1 MRTRDRIKLAWHN
14 HRLRQRLFVQRIEDF
29 ELTAKRS
36 EMLAREQSK
45 RAGRPQTPFEHLVA
59 EAIDDLPEEFREA
72 LGEIPVVVS
81 YGGVERHA
89 YGLYE
94 GDTIAHDH
102 WPDRILIFQDTLERD
117 FGHDLDLLRAQ
128 VQRTVRHELAH
139 HLGWDED
146 GVRGL
151 GL

>member
-1 MRTRDRIKLAWHN
+1 MRARDRIKLAWHN

-36 EMLAREQSK
+36 EMLAREQAT

-59 EAIDDLPEEFREA
+59 EAIDELPDEFRAA
-72 LGEIPVVVS
+72 LAEIPVVVS
-81 YGGVERHA
+81 HGGVERHA

-94 GDTIAHDH
+94 GDTIARDN

-117 FGHDLDLLRAQ
+117 FGHDVTLLRAQ

-146 GVRGL
+146 GVRDL

>member
-1 MRTRDRIKLAWHN
+1 MRTIDRIRLAWRN
-14 HRLRQRLFVQRIEDF
+14 HKLRQHIYVQRIEDF
-29 ELTAKRS
+29 ELTATRS
-36 EMLAREQSK
+36 EMLAREALK
-45 RAGRPQTPFEHLVA
+45 RSGRPTTPFERLVA
-59 EAIDDLPEEFREA
+59 EAIDELPIEFREA
-72 LGEIPVVVS
+72 LAEIPVVVTD
-81 YGGVERHA
+81 GGYERHA

-94 GDTIAHDH
+94 GDTIAHNH

-117 FGHDLDLLRAQ
+117 FGHDLELLRAQ
-128 VQRTVRHELAH
+128 VTRTVRHELAH

>member
-1 MRTRDRIKLAWHN
+1 MRFRDRISLAWRHYK
-14 HRLRQRLFVQRIEDF
+14 LRQRVFVQRIENF

-36 EMLAREQSK
+36 EMLAREAAK
-45 RAGRPQTPFEHLVA
+45 REGRPQTPFEHLVA
-59 EAIDDLPEEFREA
+59 EAIDELPDEFRAA

-81 YGGVERHA
+81 DGGVERRA

-94 GDTIAHDH
+94 GDTIARDN
-102 WPDRILIFQDTLERD
+102 WADRILIFQDTLERD
-117 FGHDLDLLRAQ
+117 FGHNVELLRAQ

-146 GVRGL
+146 GVREL